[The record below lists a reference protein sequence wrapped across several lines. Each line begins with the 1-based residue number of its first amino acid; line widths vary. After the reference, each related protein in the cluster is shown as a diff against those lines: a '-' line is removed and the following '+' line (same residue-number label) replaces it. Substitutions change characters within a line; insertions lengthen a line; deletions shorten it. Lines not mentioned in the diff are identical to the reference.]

1 MKKIM
6 FNDRYGLTQAV
17 LEGKKT
23 MTRRIIK
30 GNFENVKAYHANG
43 GWHFIADTD
52 EGDSVE
58 LKPQYEIGE
67 RVAIAQPYK
76 NDDVLTY
83 NAYNEDGTAREDG
96 FQRHKEMLGSNGYR
110 NKMFV
115 KAEYMPHRI
124 RITGIKVER
133 LQDIGEEDAM
143 REGVFK
149 YDKPPL
155 HHECDMFA
163 PWAPYVRPYKWD
175 SDNLIYRCTARYAFA
190 YLIDKISGGG
200 TWNRNPWVFAY
211 EFELVR

>member
-6 FNDRYGLTQAV
+6 FNDRYGLMQSV

-23 MTRRIIK
+23 MARRIIK
-30 GNFENVKAYHANG
+30 GNFEDVKAYHANG

-67 RVAIAQPYK
+67 RVAIAQAYK
-76 NDDVLTY
+76 NDDVLNY

-96 FQRHKEMLGSNGYR
+96 LQRHKEILESKGYR

-124 RITGIKVER
+124 RITNIKVER
-133 LQDIGEEDAM
+133 LQAISDEDCLKEGM
-143 REGVFK
+143 EKWIDCYIVSGIMENLGKNNVCFDTPRE
-149 YDKPPL
+149 
-155 HHECDMFA
+155 
-163 PWAPYVRPYKWD
+163 
-175 SDNLIYRCTARYAFA
+175 AFA
-190 YLIDKISGGG
+190 ALIDRISGKG
-200 TWNRNPWVFAY
+200 TWQYNPWVIAY
-211 EFELVR
+211 TFELIK

>member
-30 GNFENVKAYHANG
+30 GNFEDVKAYHANG

-67 RVAIAQPYK
+67 RVAIAQKYWDLRNCDAFYESLQKADHAFPLECIK
-76 NDDVLTY
+76 GERGCD
-83 NAYNEDGTAREDG
+83 
-96 FQRHKEMLGSNGYR
+96 

-115 KAEYMPHRI
+115 KANWMPHRI
-124 RITGIKVER
+124 RITDIKVER
-133 LQDIGEEDAM
+133 LQDISEEDAM

-155 HHECDMFA
+155 HHEYEMFA
-163 PWAPYVRPYKWD
+163 PWPPYGRPYKFD
-175 SDNLIYRCTARYAFA
+175 TNNLKYRCTARYAFA
-190 YLIDKISGGG
+190 YLIDKISGVG
-200 TWNRNPWVFAY
+200 TWRSNPWVY
-211 EFELVR
+211 VYTFELTK